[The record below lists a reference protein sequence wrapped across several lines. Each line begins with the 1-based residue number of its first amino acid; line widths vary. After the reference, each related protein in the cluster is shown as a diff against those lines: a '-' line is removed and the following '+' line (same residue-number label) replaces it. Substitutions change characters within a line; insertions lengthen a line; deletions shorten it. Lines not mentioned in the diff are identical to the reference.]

1 MNARN
6 SHDIATELRSVL
18 TRLVRKMRKLS
29 PVDTPLSQTERAV
42 LVSLENQS
50 LLAAELAVIEK
61 ITPQSMGQVI
71 THLNELGLIEKKPS
85 DTDKRKIYLSIS
97 ALGREMIQQV
107 RHERNEWLSKAIT
120 EVCSEQEQE
129 ILKAA
134 IGPLAKLVEY

>member
-50 LLAAELAVIEK
+50 LLAAELALIEK

-97 ALGREMIQQV
+97 ALGKEMIQQV

>member
-1 MNARN
+1 MSAKN
-6 SHDIATELRSVL
+6 SHDIATQLRPVL

-29 PVDTPLSQTERAV
+29 PIDTPLSQTERAV

-71 THLNELGLIEKKPS
+71 THLNSLGLIDKTPS

-97 ALGREMIQQV
+97 ALGKEMIRQV
-107 RHERNEWLSKAIT
+107 RNERDEWLSKAIA
-120 EVCSEQEQE
+120 EVCNAQEQE

-134 IGPLAKLVEY
+134 IGPLTKLVEY

>member
-1 MNARN
+1 MSTKN
-6 SHDIATELRSVL
+6 SHDIATQLRPVL

-97 ALGREMIQQV
+97 ALGKEMIQQV
-107 RHERNEWLSKAIT
+107 RNERNEWLSKAIA
-120 EVCSEQEQE
+120 EVCNAQEQE
-129 ILKAA
+129 ILMAA